1 MPRFTLLR
9 RIFVACFSVATLLLL
24 ATVLIPET
32 STAADNATTQ
42 LFSPFTPMEDPN
54 RAMYALG
61 VLFRANLADLAAG
74 EATEGMVR
82 YPGPLRR
89 LGLRVNS
96 GQQVRIVGLDG
107 GLRVELRNGEGV
119 EGRRVKDGYAWTKTP

>member
-1 MPRFTLLR
+1 MPGM
-9 RIFVACFSVATLLLL
+9 
-24 ATVLIPET
+24 

-61 VLFRANLADLAAG
+61 VLFRVNLADLAAG

-89 LGLRVNS
+89 LGLRVNA